1 MISYEISK
9 SEPGVS
15 DWLRLDTR
23 GFPLNIYTIS
33 VEFQNIDGAEVTV
46 EFTLDRDLD
55 DDPQPISHHVLCGIT
70 QSTASHMQG
79 PMAAI
84 RLNLTEHKNGT
95 VTLKVLQ
102 S

>member
-1 MISYEISK
+1 MIRYEISRA
-9 SEPGVS
+9 EPGPS
-15 DWLRLDTR
+15 DWLRLDTK

-33 VEFQNIDGAEVTV
+33 VEFENIDGAQVTV

-55 DDPQPISHHVLCGIT
+55 NAQPISHHILCGIT
-70 QSTASHMQG
+70 QSTTSHMQG

-84 RLNLTEHKNGT
+84 RLNLTSHSAGT
-95 VTLKVLQ
+95 ITLKVLQ